1 VVAKIT
7 YILAQGGR
15 PDRNTKFFHQRAGGH
30 AKKNR
35 IKMNKTPG
43 GRVTKDTKEM
53 ESLAT
58 DFIKQLNM
66 VDPTI
71 RPLQIVSRYE
81 PLVSLEMNNEL
92 CKEFTDE

>member
-1 VVAKIT
+1 M
-7 YILAQGGR
+7 
-15 PDRNTKFFHQRAGGH
+15 
-30 AKKNR
+30 NR

-58 DFIKQLNM
+58 DFNKQLNI
-66 VDPTI
+66 VDLTI